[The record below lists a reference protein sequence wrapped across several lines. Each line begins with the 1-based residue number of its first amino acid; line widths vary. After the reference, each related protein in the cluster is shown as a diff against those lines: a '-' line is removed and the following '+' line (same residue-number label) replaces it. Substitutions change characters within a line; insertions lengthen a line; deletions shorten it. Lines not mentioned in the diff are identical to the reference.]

1 MSSITITVSELKI
14 FKYIEDFKKKG
25 IISLEKLTQT
35 QLESIILECN
45 KAFHGDKTPLL
56 NDMQY
61 DILVDFIS
69 KKFPKNK
76 VLEKIGTPV
85 EKNKIKLPYE
95 MASMDKIKPDTDA
108 LDKWKQKYSGPYL
121 LSCKLDG
128 VSGLYSTEGLVPK
141 LYTRGDGKI
150 GQDVTHLIPYLKLPT
165 HAGITV
171 RGEFIMSKSVF
182 SKKYATKY
190 ANIRNLVAGIVNRI
204 TYDEKVEDL
213 EFVCYE
219 QIVPVMKPSDQMK
232 NLEHTGFKTVT
243 HKLEKNINN
252 EMLSEYLVT
261 MRNNYDYEID
271 GIIVADD
278 KIYPR
283 KPGNPAHAFA
293 FKMILS
299 DQIAE
304 AKVVNVIW
312 TPSKDGYLKPRVQ
325 IEPINLGGVTIE
337 YATGFNAAFI
347 VENMIGIG
355 ALIQIIRSGDV
366 IPHIKSVTI
375 PASEPMMPT
384 VPYIWNETG
393 VDIMLEDPSSD
404 TTVIEKNITYFFQKV
419 GVDGIGKG
427 NIVRIIEAGYDTIPK
442 IVHMKKNDFLKVEGF
457 KDKLA
462 TKIYEGIRESLDKAS
477 LITLM
482 SASNIFGRGISEKKI
497 EPILDAF
504 PDILTSNS
512 TYSEKMDKIITVK
525 GIAEKTAEA
534 FVQNIPTFLEFI
546 HEIGLESKLI
556 NHQET
561 SNKDIGKVTVEKNIS
576 HILYQ
581 KSVVMTGTRDEAVKK
596 LLEDS
601 GAILSNTVSKNT
613 FAVIAKTKDD
623 QTVKAKEARKLDI
636 PIMTPDEFIKTYG

>member
-1 MSSITITVSELKI
+1 MSTSTESKTNVLKH
-14 FKYIEDFKKKG
+14 IEDFKKKG
-25 IISLEKLTQT
+25 IVGLENLTQT

-61 DILVDFIS
+61 DIIVDFVTT
-69 KKFPKNK
+69 KFPKNK
-76 VLEKIGTPV
+76 VLEKVGIPV

-128 VSGLYSTEGLVPK
+128 VSGLYSTEGPVPK

-150 GQDVTHLIPYLKLPT
+150 GQDVTHLIPYLKLPINS
-165 HAGITV
+165 GITV

-232 NLEHTGFKTVT
+232 NLEITGFKTVAY
-243 HKLEKNINN
+243 KLEKNINN
-252 EMLSEYLVT
+252 ELLSEYLVT
-261 MRNNYDYEID
+261 MRKNYDYEID

-283 KPGNPAHAFA
+283 KSGNPSHAFA
-293 FKMILS
+293 FKMVLS

-325 IEPINLGGVTIE
+325 IQPINLGGVTIE

-347 VENMIGIG
+347 IENVIGIG

-375 PASEPMMPT
+375 PASEPMMPS

-404 TTVIEKNITYFFQKV
+404 TTVIEKNITYFFQKI
-419 GVDGIGKG
+419 GVDGVGKG
-427 NIVRIIEAGYDTIPK
+427 NIVRIIETGYDTIPK
-442 IVHMKKNDFLKVEGF
+442 IVHMKKSDFLKVEGF

-462 TKIYEGIRESLDKAS
+462 TKIYEGIHESLVKAS

-504 PDILTSNS
+504 PDILTSS
-512 TYSEKMDKIITVK
+512 SQYSEKIDKIITVK

-556 NHQET
+556 QQQET
-561 SNKDIGKVTVEKNIS
+561 SKKDITKAPAKKDES
-576 HILYQ
+576 HPLYK
-581 KSVVMTGTRDEAVKK
+581 KSIVMTGTRDETVKK

-601 GAILSNTVSKNT
+601 GAILSNSVSKNT
-613 FAVIAKTKDD
+613 FVVIAKTKDD
-623 QTVKAKEARKLDI
+623 QTVKAKEARKLEI

>member
-1 MSSITITVSELKI
+1 MSTTSHSEIKI
-14 FKYIEDFKKKG
+14 LKYIDDFKKKG
-25 IISLEKLTQT
+25 IIALETLTQT

-45 KAFHGDKTPLL
+45 KAFHGDKIPLL

-61 DILVDFIS
+61 DILLDFVTA
-69 KKFPKNK
+69 KYPKNK

-128 VSGLYSTEGLVPK
+128 VSGLYSTEGSIPK

-150 GQDVTHLIPYLKLPT
+150 GQDVTHLIPYLKLPIDT
-165 HAGITV
+165 GITV

-219 QIVPVMKPSDQMK
+219 EIVPVMKPSEQMK
-232 NLEHTGFKTVT
+232 NLQSTGFKTVT

-252 EMLSEYLVT
+252 ELLSEYLVN
-261 MRNNYDYEID
+261 MRKNYDYEID

-283 KPGNPAHAFA
+283 KSGNPAHAFA
-293 FKMILS
+293 FKMVLS

-337 YATGFNAAFI
+337 YATGFNAIFI

-366 IPHIKSVTI
+366 IPYIKSVTI
-375 PASEPMMPT
+375 PASEPMMPSI
-384 VPYIWNETG
+384 PYIWNETG

-404 TTVIEKNITYFFQKV
+404 STVIEKNITYFFQKI
-419 GVDGIGKG
+419 GVDGVGKG
-427 NIVRIIEAGYDTIPK
+427 NITRIIEAGYDTIPK
-442 IVHMKKNDFLKVEGF
+442 IVHMKKSDFLKVEGF

-462 TKIYEGIRESLDKAS
+462 TKIYEGIRESLEKAS

-497 EPILDAF
+497 EPILDTF
-504 PDILTSNS
+504 PDILTSNA

-534 FVQNIPTFLEFI
+534 FVQNINTFLEFMN
-546 HEIGLESKLI
+546 EIGLGYKLI
-556 NHQET
+556 QQKTT
-561 SNKDIGKVTVEKNIS
+561 SKKDVVVEKDET
-576 HILYQ
+576 HLLYK
-581 KSVVMTGTRDEAVKK
+581 KSIVMTGTRDETVKK

-623 QTVKAKEARKLDI
+623 QTVKAKEARKLGI
-636 PIMTPDEFIKTYG
+636 IILTPDEFIKTYG